1 MQDLTLVMAQLDPL
15 VGDIP
20 GNTERAIEAVREA
33 SLEHKADVVVL
44 PELCLTGYPPED
56 LLLRESMEAR
66 LAEARADGQQG
77 RARRDGHRRLP
88 RHA

>member
-1 MQDLTLVMAQLDPL
+1 MAQLDPL

-20 GNTERAIEAVREA
+20 GNTARAIESVREA

-56 LLLRESMEAR
+56 LLLR
-66 LAEARADGQQG
+66 
-77 RARRDGHRRLP
+77 
-88 RHA
+88 